1 MELDQELKNLA
12 LDWAEKVYSDIYIA
26 LTNPDRSISG
36 NELKIY
42 EELKAWG
49 FFDKFTLLGDEDED
63 EDKELSHT
71 LLIMILARERY
82 NKLKHDKDHPPPKK
96 MSKWEFV
103 TGKVPKK

>member
-63 EDKELSHT
+63 KELSHT